1 MRLFLI
7 KSTPQ
12 ASESL
17 PGMKIQRKQTKSIL
31 SHKMSRE
38 AFQISKMLT
47 KQKLHTPK
55 SEYNEMKGAP
65 DKFNK
70 LEMFSYHSL

>member
-17 PGMKIQRKQTKSIL
+17 PGMKIQRK
-31 SHKMSRE
+31 H
-38 AFQISKMLT
+38 
-47 KQKLHTPK
+47 KQKEFLAIKCHEKPFK
-55 SEYNEMKGAP
+55 
-65 DKFNK
+65 
-70 LEMFSYHSL
+70 